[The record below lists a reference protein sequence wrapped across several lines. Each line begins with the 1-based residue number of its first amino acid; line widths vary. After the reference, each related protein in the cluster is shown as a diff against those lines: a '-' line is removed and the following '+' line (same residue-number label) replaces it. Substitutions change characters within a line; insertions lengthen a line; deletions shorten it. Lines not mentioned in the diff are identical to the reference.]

1 MTKKMILFGL
11 LTLIAFSGK
20 SQTPKVPFNDKMPHD
35 WENQAV
41 SEINR
46 EPVHASLMPFD
57 TEAKVAANDFSVSP
71 FHKSLNG
78 KWKFHFVNKPA
89 DRPTGFFSS
98 SFDDSQWKLIDV
110 PANWNGKDII
120 LHFGAVS
127 SAIYVWVNGEEVGY
141 SEDSKTPAEF
151 NITKYLKSGKNLLAV
166 QVFRWCDGSYL
177 EDQDFW
183 RMSGITRDVYL
194 VARAATHVFD
204 FQLKSGLDE
213 FYNCL
218 LYTSDAAD
226 EEDS

>member
-20 SQTPKVPFNDKMPHD
+20 SQSQKVPFNDKMPHD

-57 TEAKVAANDFSVSP
+57 TEAKVAANDFSASP

-110 PANWNGKDII
+110 PANWDLKGYDYPIYTNIKYPFKPTPPTMQADFNPVGSYRMEFETPDDWNGKDITVKI
-120 LHFGAVS
+120 AKHPQNS
-127 SAIYVWVNGEEVGY
+127 I
-141 SEDSKTPAEF
+141 
-151 NITKYLKSGKNLLAV
+151 
-166 QVFRWCDGSYL
+166 
-177 EDQDFW
+177 
-183 RMSGITRDVYL
+183 
-194 VARAATHVFD
+194 
-204 FQLKSGLDE
+204 
-213 FYNCL
+213 
-218 LYTSDAAD
+218 
-226 EEDS
+226 